1 MATDGIARF
10 KDFSETADP
19 IQFRVG
25 TEVFTALPTIPLA
38 RMSQLSKLRMEGESN
53 SLVEG
58 ITRVF
63 NSILEPESYER
74 FVLGLN
80 SSENPI
86 GITHVTQILPW
97 LMEQYGLRPTEE
109 SSGSAD
115 SLTETGENSTDGLSA
130 EDATSE

>member
-53 SLVEG
+53 NLVDG

-63 NSILEPESYER
+63 NSILEPESYAR
-74 FVLGLN
+74 FVEGLN

-86 GITHVTQILPW
+86 GITHVTKILPW
-97 LMEQYGLRPTEE
+97 LMEQYGLRPTEA
-109 SSGSAD
+109 SSGSVD
-115 SLTETGENSTDGLSA
+115 SLSETGASLTDGPTAEAVTSA
-130 EDATSE
+130 

>member
-10 KDFSETADP
+10 KDFSETTEP

-25 TEVFTALPTIPLA
+25 KEVFTALPTIPLG
-38 RMSQLSKLRMEGESN
+38 RMSELSKLRMEGESGN
-53 SLVEG
+53 LVDG

-74 FVLGLN
+74 FVHGLN
-80 SSENPI
+80 SNENPI

-109 SSGSAD
+109 SNGSAD
-115 SLTETGENSTDGLSA
+115 SLTETGENSTDGLSV